1 MEKQVGMK
9 LTAQML
15 DDILAGGTIL
25 GGGGGGD
32 PVKGR
37 KYAKIA
43 VEYTDLRLVPIEAV
57 DEDAVLLTASLVKG
71 SVYDSERSCLYRG
84 DDPQEYGSEAGRDHH
99 Q

>member
-1 MEKQVGMK
+1 MTERRDFDGE
-9 LTAQML
+9 TSGNETDGQML

-57 DEDAVLLTASLVKG
+57 DEDAVLLTASLVG
-71 SVYDSERSCLYRG
+71 APTQRISL
-84 DDPQEYGSEAGRDHH
+84 
-99 Q
+99 